1 MRGEARDWAEV
12 AAETAQEA
20 TQAVRSLDLRGKVAL
35 ITGGNRGIGLAA
47 AAALA
52 AAGASVALWGR
63 DEARNAA
70 AAALLEDLAGARVLA
85 DGVDVAHSAAVKSG
99 FGRVVTEFGR
109 VDCVFANAGMAEHA
123 ASFLDIT
130 DDSRDRVLQ
139 TNLLG
144 TWSTVGAALSHMV
157 DRHERGDSGGSI
169 VVNGSLAAARGL
181 SGGEH
186 YAAAKAGL
194 GALARGVAAG
204 YGRFGCGPTWSVRA
218 TSSGTASPG
227 ASPPSWPSGGR
238 CRAMVGPRRSPASW
252 STWPARP
259 PPTTAAT
266 PSPSTEGG
274 RSMSGDAPAAARL
287 AEPRPPDSWASRPP
301 QPTAGWA

>member
-20 TQAVRSLDLRGKVAL
+20 AQAVRSLDLRGKVAL

-85 DGVDVAHSAAVKSG
+85 DGVDVADSAAVRSG

-109 VDCVFANAGMAEHA
+109 VDCVFANAGMTEHA

-144 TWSTVGAALSHMV
+144 AWSTVGAALSHMV

-194 GALARGVAAG
+194 GALVRGVAAG
-204 YGRFGCGPTWSVRA
+204 YGRFGVRA
-218 TSSGTASPG
+218 NMVCPGYIERDGEPGRFASELAERGPVPRYG
-227 ASPPSWPSGGR
+227 RPAEIVGVVVYLASE
-238 CRAMVGPRRSPASW
+238 AS
-252 STWPARP
+252 AYH
-259 PPTTAAT
+259 
-266 PSPSTEGG
+266 
-274 RSMSGDAPAAARL
+274 SGDTITI
-287 AEPRPPDSWASRPP
+287 DG
-301 QPTAGWA
+301 GWSINVR

>member
-1 MRGEARDWAEV
+1 MSGEARDWAEV

-20 TQAVRSLDLRGKVAL
+20 AQAVESLDLRGKVAL

-47 AAALA
+47 AAALTT
-52 AAGASVALWGR
+52 AGASVALWGR

-70 AAALLEDLAGARVLA
+70 AAALLEDMAGARVLA
-85 DGVDVAHSAAVKSG
+85 DRVDIADSAAVRSG
-99 FGRVVTEFGR
+99 FGRVVDNLGR
-109 VDCVFANAGMAEHA
+109 VDCVFANAGIAEHA

-130 DDSRDRVLQ
+130 DESRDRVLQ

-194 GALARGVAAG
+194 GALVRGVAAG
-204 YGRFGCGPTWSVRA
+204 YGRFGVRA
-218 TSSGTASPG
+218 NMVCPGYIERDGEPGRFASELAERGPVPRYG
-227 ASPPSWPSGGR
+227 RPAEIAGVVVYLASE
-238 CRAMVGPRRSPASW
+238 AS
-252 STWPARP
+252 AYH
-259 PPTTAAT
+259 
-266 PSPSTEGG
+266 
-274 RSMSGDAPAAARL
+274 SGDTITI
-287 AEPRPPDSWASRPP
+287 DG
-301 QPTAGWA
+301 GWSINVK